1 MNHRLRGIALA
12 LGVLAVSGIS
22 AAPALADGGEDAPW
36 DRTFKGHEMWLTS
49 IDEGLKTSTELS
61 KPLLIDLYSRG

>member
-1 MNHRLRGIALA
+1 MNHRLRGIVLA
-12 LGVLAVSGIS
+12 LGITAVFGMS
-22 AAPALADGGEDAPW
+22 APRAVADGGEDAPW
-36 DRTFKGHEMWLTS
+36 DHTFKGHELWLTS